1 MPRRA
6 ASIGISTSA
15 GRCARAINVAKIQ
28 TAAGPVY
35 AAFFGDASAYVWAV
49 DAATGK
55 QLWKTK
61 VDDFPV
67 ARMTSSPVFYDG
79 KLYVGVASGE
89 EAAGSV
95 PTYECCKFRGSLVA
109 LDAATGKQIWKT

>member
-15 GRCARAINVAKIQ
+15 GRCATRLILQ
-28 TAAGPVY
+28 RSGHFY

-95 PTYECCKFRGSLVA
+95 PAYECCKFRGSLVA